1 MDSRDLSRRSQPAA
15 VVTAVE
21 ASRRA
26 SLPAR
31 AWARHGA
38 WLREVGLLVVLY
50 ATYTLTRAEAH
61 DDRLTA
67 FRNADAVEWLERG
80 MGVDV
85 ELAFN
90 RLFRSHVWIAD
101 AASLWY
107 QIAHFVFTFA
117 VLAWVWKR
125 HRARYSVL
133 RTALG
138 LLWASGLAVY
148 FLYPLAPPRF
158 ALHGAV
164 DTMAVHPVLFGG
176 SAGASDLTN
185 PYAAMPSLHVAC
197 SVWVA
202 IALVTCLRGPWRH
215 AAWLYPAIMTV
226 VVLGTANHY
235 VLDCVAGAACAVG
248 AFAVSRAIYRRVWR
262 WRAEAIARDPL
273 AVLEA

>member
-1 MDSRDLSRRSQPAA
+1 MDSRDPSRIAR
-15 VVTAVE
+15 VTAVE
-21 ASRRA
+21 TVVADQARPSA
-26 SLPAR
+26 WAR
-31 AWARHGA
+31 AWNRHGA
-38 WLREVGLLVVLY
+38 WVREIGLLVLLY
-50 ATYTLTRAEAH
+50 ATYTLTRAEAD

-80 MGVDV
+80 MGIDV

-90 RLFRSHVWIAD
+90 RLFRSHVWLAD

-117 VLAWVWKR
+117 VLVWVWKR
-125 HRARYSVL
+125 HRARYSEL
-133 RTALG
+133 RTGLA

-164 DTMAVHPVLFGG
+164 DTMAVHPILFGG

-202 IALVTCLRGPWRH
+202 IAIVVSLRGPWRQL
-215 AAWLYPAIMTV
+215 AWAYPAVMTV

-235 VLDCVAGAACAVG
+235 VLDCIAGAACA
-248 AFAVSRAIYRRVWR
+248 FAAYGLSRAIYRRVWR
-262 WRAEAIARDPL
+262 WRAEAIARDPRS
-273 AVLEA
+273 VLEA